1 MALQIPQIVDLAS
14 AFYGSAVLFAALELD
29 LFTAV
34 QETEPPTLEVL
45 AGRLGL
51 DPRGLRLTLDGA
63 VAVGLLT
70 KAGGRYALTP
80 AAAATLVRGAPHDLT
95 RAIAYN
101 RDVYPA
107 WGRLAQLART
117 GRPVEPPALHL
128 GADKERTRRFALAMH
143 GRALAIGQ
151 AVVPLLGL
159 PKGARVLDLAGG
171 PGTYALLMAQ
181 RDPTLTCDTVDL
193 PAIAEVAREVT
204 APCAGRVRCHAG
216 DYHADRWE
224 PGAYDAVTLFGCLH
238 QEAPE
243 AILDILRRAA
253 EALKPGGALY
263 VLDLM
268 TGADHTTPPF
278 SALFAINMALTT
290 EHGWVFSDAELK
302 GWMEAAGLTGFT
314 CAPVPPPMPHAL
326 VRAVKPA

>member
-29 LFTAV
+29 LFTALR
-34 QETEPPTLEVL
+34 EAEPPTLEAL
-45 AGRLGL
+45 AQRLAL
-51 DPRGLRLTLDGA
+51 DPRGLRLILDGA

-151 AVVPLLGL
+151 AVVPLLDL

-193 PAIAEVAREVT
+193 PAIAEVAQEIT

-216 DYHADRWE
+216 DYHVDRWE
-224 PGAYDAVTLFGCLH
+224 PAAYDAVTLFGCLH
-238 QEAPE
+238 QESPA

-268 TGADHTTPPF
+268 TGPDHTTPPF

-326 VRAVKPA
+326 ARAVKPA